1 MKQKTKVLYVE
12 DEPSLGRIVHDT
24 LEKLGYEVFWEIN
37 GANVISSFKNFKP
50 DICVLD
56 IMLPG
61 INGFSLCRTIRGF
74 IPDMPVIFLT
84 AKTDTQ
90 DIIKGFDSGGTD
102 YIRKPF
108 SIEELIVRIE
118 NQLRLH
124 GEKKENEDEGK
135 IFKIGSFQCDTI
147 RYELKSQSE
156 IFNLSNRDMQV
167 LQILNANRNTVTG
180 RKDILMTVWGD
191 DSYFNSRN
199 LDVYIRK
206 FRRYFASDAS
216 VKIITLKSKGYL
228 FIAP

>member
-1 MKQKTKVLYVE
+1 MKQKTRVLYVE
-12 DEPSLGRIVHDT
+12 DEPSLGKIVHAT
-24 LEKLGYEVFWEIN
+24 LEKLGYDVFWEVN
-37 GANVISSFKNFKP
+37 GANVISSLKDFTP

-61 INGFSLCRTIRGF
+61 INGFSLCKTIRGL
-74 IPDMPVIFLT
+74 IPGMPVIFLT
-84 AKTDTQ
+84 AKTETQ

-108 SIEELIVRIE
+108 SIEELTVRIE

-135 IFKIGSFQCDTI
+135 IFMIGSFICDTI
-147 RYELKSQSE
+147 RYELRSQSE
-156 IFNLSNRDMQV
+156 IINLSNRDMQV
-167 LQILNANRNTVTG
+167 LQILNANRNNLTV

-206 FRRYFASDAS
+206 FRRFFASDPT
-216 VKIITLKSKGYL
+216 VKIVTLKSNGYL